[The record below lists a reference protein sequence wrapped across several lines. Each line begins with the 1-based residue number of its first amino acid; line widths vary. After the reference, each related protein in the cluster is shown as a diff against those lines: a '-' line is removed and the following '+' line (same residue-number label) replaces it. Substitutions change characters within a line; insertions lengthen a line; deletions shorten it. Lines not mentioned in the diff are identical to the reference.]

1 MKNNAAPHLNQF
13 YQFNY
18 CSIPLWI
25 WFQLRASIF
34 FTWKPPRPWWNLKL
48 SAEICTKTEVA
59 VMMSGGEM
67 PMLTVLRSSWSPIF
81 SGRFSRH
88 AWWLNPYFG
97 WQSPYDFPHIFS
109 TSENWNSQQ
118 ISHWLPLMSSYSP
131 RKRSQVPSEA
141 LILCE
146 FLGACVAAA
155 FFRIT
160 HRQEFLPLGPGA
172 RLGDFWRNKNEQ
184 NMLIFNMFF
193 LGNIYRNIECYIF
206 GVFLTIFC
214 TKIVVDFFGS
224 WPPNHGNE
232 NGLSRCFNQERCD

>member
-1 MKNNAAPHLNQF
+1 MKHNPTPHLNQF

-25 WFQLRASIF
+25 WFQPESIHIF
-34 FTWKPPRPWWNLKL
+34 HMKTTQAMVKSEVFGWNLQ
-48 SAEICTKTEVA
+48 ENWV
-59 VMMSGGEM
+59 MSGGEM

-97 WQSPYDFPHIFS
+97 WQSPYDFPHIFP
-109 TSENWNSQQ
+109 TSENWISQQ

-141 LILCE
+141 LLLCE

-160 HRQEFLPLGPGA
+160 HRQEFLPLGPSA

-184 NMLIFNMFF
+184 NMLIFDMFF
-193 LGNIYRNIECYIF
+193 LGNIYRNIECSIF
-206 GVFLTIFC
+206 GVFFDNFLY
-214 TKIVVDFFGS
+214 
-224 WPPNHGNE
+224 
-232 NGLSRCFNQERCD
+232 

>member
-34 FTWKPPRPWWNLKL
+34 FTWKPPRPWWNLKF

-131 RKRSQVPSEA
+131 PPENGHKFRQRPWFCASSWVRAWPQPSSASPTVKSSCRSA
-141 LILCE
+141 LVLDLVTFGGTKMNKTCW
-146 FLGACVAAA
+146 FLTC
-155 FFRIT
+155 
-160 HRQEFLPLGPGA
+160 
-172 RLGDFWRNKNEQ
+172 
-184 NMLIFNMFF
+184 FF
-193 LGNIYRNIECYIF
+193 LEIYTEI
-206 GVFLTIFC
+206 
-214 TKIVVDFFGS
+214 
-224 WPPNHGNE
+224 
-232 NGLSRCFNQERCD
+232 